1 MLKYKKVLLKLS
13 GEVLRGKQEFGIDQD
28 ALKYFVS
35 EIKSAYD
42 KGITIGIVIGGG
54 NFIRGSQFNKDSI
67 IPKTEADYMGMLST
81 IINGIA
87 LRNAFIHFGIPCK
100 LVNSFPIEKIG
111 EMYNQAKVEQYLKEK
126 NIIIFT
132 GGTGNPYFT
141 TDSAAALRA
150 IEIGADLLVKGT
162 KVDGVFN
169 ADPMLDKNAKKYE
182 RISFDEV
189 YKNNLKIM
197 DLTAI
202 TLCKE
207 NNIRVA
213 VYNVAKKGY
222 LLELLEGKIIGTIV
236 S

>member
-1 MLKYKKVLLKLS
+1 MLKYKRVLLKLS
-13 GEVLRGKQEFGIDQD
+13 GEVLGGKQEYGIDQE

-42 KGITIGIVIGGG
+42 KGTTIGIVIGGG
-54 NFIRGSQFNKDSI
+54 NFIRGNQYITDSI

-81 IINGIA
+81 VINGIA
-87 LRNAFIHFGIPCK
+87 LRNAFKHYGIPCK

-111 EMYNQAKVEQYLKEK
+111 EMYNQANVEQYLNDK
-126 NIIIFT
+126 NIIVFT
-132 GGTGNPYFT
+132 GGTSNPYFT

-150 IEIGADLLVKGT
+150 IEIGAELLIKAT

-169 ADPMLDKNAKKYE
+169 ADPVLDKNAKKFDK
-182 RISFDEV
+182 ITFDEI
-189 YKNNLKIM
+189 YKNNLKVM

-207 NNIRVA
+207 NKIPLA
-213 VYNVAKKGY
+213 VYNAGKKGQ
-222 LLELLEGKIIGTIV
+222 LVELLEGGNIGTIV

>member
-1 MLKYKKVLLKLS
+1 MLKYKRVLLKLS
-13 GEVLRGKQEFGIDQD
+13 GEVLGGKQEYGIDQD

-42 KGITIGIVIGGG
+42 KGISIGIVIGGG
-54 NFIRGSQFNKDSI
+54 NFIRGNQFVKDSI

-81 IINGIA
+81 VINGIA
-87 LRNAFIHFGIPCK
+87 LRNAIIYFGMPCK
-100 LVNSFPIEKIG
+100 LINSFPIEKIG
-111 EMYNQAKVEQYLKEK
+111 EMYNQANVEQYLNDK
-126 NIIIFT
+126 NIIVFT
-132 GGTGNPYFT
+132 GGTSNPYFT

-162 KVDGVFN
+162 KVDGVYN
-169 ADPMLDKNAKKYE
+169 ADPMIDKNAIKYE
-182 RISFDEV
+182 NISFDEV
-189 YKNNLKIM
+189 YKNDLKVM

-207 NNIRVA
+207 NNIKLA
-213 VYNVAKKGY
+213 VYNVANKGQF
-222 LLELLEGKIIGTIV
+222 LELLEGKIVGTIV

>member
-1 MLKYKKVLLKLS
+1 MLKYKRILLKLS
-13 GEVLRGKQEFGIDQD
+13 GEVLEGNQGFGIDQD
-28 ALKYFVS
+28 ALKYFVT

-42 KGITIGIVIGGG
+42 KGISLAIVIGGG
-54 NFIRGSQFNKDSI
+54 NFIRGNQYVNNSM

-81 IINGIA
+81 VINGIA
-87 LRNAFIHFGIPCK
+87 LKNALIHYGLPCK

-111 EMYNQAKVEQYLKEK
+111 EMYNQSKVDQYLKDN

-132 GGTGNPYFT
+132 GGTSNPYFT

-169 ADPMLDKNAKKYE
+169 ADPMKDKSAIKYE
-182 RISFDEV
+182 HITFDEV
-189 YKNNLKIM
+189 YKNNLKVM

-207 NNIRVA
+207 NHIPVA
-213 VYNVAKKGY
+213 VYNVAKKGK

>member
-1 MLKYKKVLLKLS
+1 MLKYKRVLLKLS
-13 GEVLRGKQEFGIDQD
+13 GEVLGGKQEYGIDQV

-54 NFIRGSQFNKDSI
+54 NFIRGSQYIKDSI

-87 LRNAFIHFGIPCK
+87 LRNALIHYGIPCK

-111 EMYNQAKVEQYLKEK
+111 EMYNQAKVEQYLNDK
-126 NIIIFT
+126 NILIFT
-132 GGTGNPYFT
+132 GGTSNPYFT

-162 KVDGVFN
+162 KVDGVYS
-169 ADPMLDKNAKKYE
+169 ADPIIDKNATMYE
-182 RISFDEV
+182 KISFDEV
-189 YKNNLKIM
+189 YKHNLKVM

-207 NNIRVA
+207 NNIPVA
-213 VYNVAKKGY
+213 VYNVSKQGQ
-222 LLELLEGKIIGTIV
+222 LLELLEGKNIGTIV